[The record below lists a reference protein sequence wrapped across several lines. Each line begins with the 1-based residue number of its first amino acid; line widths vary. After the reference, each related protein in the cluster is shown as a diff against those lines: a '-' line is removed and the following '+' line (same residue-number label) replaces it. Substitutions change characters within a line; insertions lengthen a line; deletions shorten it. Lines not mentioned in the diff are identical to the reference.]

1 MLIRNFPKYVEIG
14 NLLNPHEI
22 ATTCPDQS
30 GETQLVPIFSGE
42 GTEVFTETVI
52 FLCAILCENLCFCGQ
67 KCVFQLLCTQAD
79 QRII

>member
-22 ATTCPDQS
+22 ATTCPDQ
-30 GETQLVPIFSGE
+30 SGE